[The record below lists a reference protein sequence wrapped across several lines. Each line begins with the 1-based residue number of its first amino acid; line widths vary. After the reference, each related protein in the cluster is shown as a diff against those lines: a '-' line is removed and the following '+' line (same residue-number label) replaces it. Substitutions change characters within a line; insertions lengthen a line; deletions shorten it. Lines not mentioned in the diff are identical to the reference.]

1 MGARGTASHGEL
13 DLSDGGGG
21 DLLEVA
27 GRGGTWSAEGLDGG
41 RLMGQWREA
50 RDRSERGPVVRR
62 SSGSPLADR
71 RKVRGS

>member
-27 GRGGTWSAEGLDGG
+27 GRGGTRSAEGLDSG
-41 RLMGQWREA
+41 RPMGQW
-50 RDRSERGPVVRR
+50 S
-62 SSGSPLADR
+62 
-71 RKVRGS
+71 